1 MYAKTG
7 YVLSVVY
14 VPGVGTV
21 IAMGIELTCE
31 IKLAGILR
39 LPAQIFGV
47 LFYLLFGTCIFIGDL
62 PVFVKGRKKPK
73 RPEMYVTYV
82 DE

>member
-7 YVLSVVY
+7 YVLLVVY

-39 LPAQIFGV
+39 LPA
-47 LFYLLFGTCIFIGDL
+47 
-62 PVFVKGRKKPK
+62 
-73 RPEMYVTYV
+73 
-82 DE
+82 